1 MDGQDTFV
9 TQQDAPLTRQ
19 LHDGESS
26 GLGLATEGD
35 WRLTDSNRPLSVAE
49 QIAERISRDI
59 LRGVYKPGERII
71 EQTIADAFQVSR
83 GPVRDAIRI
92 LERESVVEIL
102 PRRGAQV
109 TALTVKEIDDIF
121 AIRATLIA
129 LGVSL
134 ATPLLS
140 DKEIA
145 QIKSWIDQL
154 SKAST
159 SVASPEDYVP
169 ISYHI
174 SLYISRRCQNDRLFE
189 MIRSMSRQTLRYSHL
204 ALASNKRRKRSAEL
218 WAKFAEA
225 LDARDAETTGNI
237 ARCLVEESGKAA
249 RAQLRADNDGTDD

>member
-1 MDGQDTFV
+1 M
-9 TQQDAPLTRQ
+9 TQPDA
-19 LHDGESS
+19 S
-26 GLGLATEGD
+26 LAQPVPNDQARRLALVTEGD
-35 WRLTDSNRPLSVAE
+35 WRLTESDRPLSLAE

-59 LRGVYKPGERII
+59 LHGVYEPGERII
-71 EQTIADAFQVSR
+71 EQSIADAFQVSR

-109 TALTVKEIDDIF
+109 TALSVKEIDDIF
-121 AIRATLIA
+121 AIRAALIA

-140 DKEIA
+140 EPEIA
-145 QIKSWIDQL
+145 QIKSWIGQL
-154 SKAST
+154 AKTST
-159 SVASPEDYVP
+159 RAASPDDYVP

-174 SLYISRRCQNDRLFE
+174 SLYISRRCQNDRLYE

-204 ALASNKRRKRSAEL
+204 ALASDERRNRSAEL
-218 WAKFAEA
+218 WAEFALA

-237 ARCLVEESGKAA
+237 ARRLVEESGAAA
-249 RAQLRADNDGTDD
+249 RAKLKEDLDSAEV

>member
-9 TQQDAPLTRQ
+9 TQQGAPLALQ
-19 LHDGESS
+19 LPDGGS
-26 GLGLATEGD
+26 GELGRATEGD

-71 EQTIADAFQVSR
+71 EQTIADEFQVSR

-121 AIRATLIA
+121 AIRAALIE

-134 ATPLLS
+134 ATPLLT
-140 DKEIA
+140 DEEIA

-159 SVASPEDYVP
+159 TVVSPEDYVP

-204 ALASNKRRKRSAEL
+204 ALASDERRKRSAEL
-218 WAKFAEA
+218 WEKFVEA
-225 LDARDAETTGNI
+225 LDARDAKAAGNI
-237 ARCLVEESGKAA
+237 ARCLVEESGMAA
-249 RAQLRADNDGTDD
+249 RAKLRDHTTGKND

>member
-1 MDGQDTFV
+1 M
-9 TQQDAPLTRQ
+9 TQQDAIHARQ
-19 LHDGESS
+19 SADGRP
-26 GLGLATEGD
+26 GGVGPATEGV

-59 LRGVYKPGERII
+59 LAGVYKPGERII
-71 EQTIADAFQVSR
+71 EQTIADEFQVSR

-92 LERESVVEIL
+92 LERESVVEVL

-121 AIRATLIA
+121 AIRAALIE
-129 LGVSL
+129 LGVAL

-140 DKEIA
+140 DGEVA
-145 QIKSWIDQL
+145 QIRHWIDQL
-154 SKAST
+154 ST
-159 SVASPEDYVP
+159 SADRVGSADDYVP

-174 SLYISRRCQNDRLFE
+174 SLFISRRCQNERLFD

-204 ALASNKRRKRSAEL
+204 ALASDERRKRSAAL
-218 WAKFAEA
+218 WTDLALA
-225 LDARDAETTGNI
+225 LDARDAKSAGQL

-249 RAQLRADNDGTDD
+249 RATLRGETSGPDD